1 MKRKAQIANNTADK
15 LELALQEENSS
26 VQKVENDI
34 KAKEEEIKLKQE
46 QDNEKR
52 KQIEEQNKVLLLLK
66 RDMSDIDVNIE
77 NQHSAHKNAINE
89 KIEKNTAKELL
100 QVEIDNI
107 NKKVQAKQEVS
118 ILNKVI

>member
-1 MKRKAQIANNTADK
+1 M
-15 LELALQEENSS
+15 QEENSS

-77 NQHSAHKNAINE
+77 NQHSAHKKCN
-89 KIEKNTAKELL
+89 
-100 QVEIDNI
+100 
-107 NKKVQAKQEVS
+107 
-118 ILNKVI
+118 

>member
-1 MKRKAQIANNTADK
+1 M
-15 LELALQEENSS
+15 QEENSS

-107 NKKVQAKQEVS
+107 NKRYR
-118 ILNKVI
+118 LNKKVLILSKVI

>member
-1 MKRKAQIANNTADK
+1 MSVSTALEERQNQTKEELKISLADGEELKRKAQIANNTADK

-89 KIEKNTAKELL
+89 K
-100 QVEIDNI
+100 
-107 NKKVQAKQEVS
+107 
-118 ILNKVI
+118 